1 MGRRFCT
8 PKRYIYVMMENHIH
22 KYSQPTPQRRSKLHG
37 HSTVSSALGSETWDG
52 SGCSRCIEGWGT
64 GPWRPDLGNQRF
76 HLERTLLSISLPTR
90 GQPYTRRNE
99 SPAALLLS
107 CSKKD
112 ASSVLASARQG
123 KESSP
128 GRTERST
135 GHLDSP
141 EIF

>member
-8 PKRYIYVMMENHIH
+8 PKKYIYVMMENHIH

-52 SGCSRCIEGWGT
+52 SGCSGCIEGWGT

-90 GQPYTRRNE
+90 GQPYTWRNE
-99 SPAALLLS
+99 SPASLALELFKER
-107 CSKKD
+107 CQQR
-112 ASSVLASARQG
+112 ASFSQAGEGEFSW
-123 KESSP
+123 P
-128 GRTERST
+128 
-135 GHLDSP
+135 H
-141 EIF
+141 